1 MNFAYHFRVITNNSG
16 QFVKYL
22 TIEQDLAALR
32 GQMTYR
38 ARNLGMKELDLIVGS
53 WAVRYVPEL
62 DKEQLLEFNKQVLQQ
77 ETPELIRKLLGYQSI
92 DSSENWVQNI
102 RNFAV
107 NDKYSKLDNWSW
119 QYYCCVWLFYLLNVY
134 SKYSLTQ
141 IIQESQPESSA
152 QSPTYRPQRWQPY
165 SNLVPRVS
173 LENRAVI
180 SIGPWTWQHSLLLSQ
195 QSRFIMFEANPA
207 VNSTS

>member
-107 NDKYSKLDNWSW
+107 NDKYSKLDN
-119 QYYCCVWLFYLLNVY
+119 
-134 SKYSLTQ
+134 
-141 IIQESQPESSA
+141 
-152 QSPTYRPQRWQPY
+152 
-165 SNLVPRVS
+165 
-173 LENRAVI
+173 
-180 SIGPWTWQHSLLLSQ
+180 
-195 QSRFIMFEANPA
+195 
-207 VNSTS
+207 